1 MNMKK
6 CPLVLLLL
14 ILPYCTSTIVEGE
27 RTLLDFPRS
36 DHGDGFNDS
45 MSDQEVLAYN
55 NGKPIPDQIECR
67 LEAKSSK
74 VIRKRICKNIQEW
87 SELDGTE
94 SSSIRFR
101 TIFNGRGR
109 ISDST
114 VISQ

>member
-1 MNMKK
+1 MKK
-6 CPLVLLLL
+6 CPLALLLL
-14 ILPYCTSTIVEGE
+14 ILPYRTSTIVEGE

-36 DHGDGFNDS
+36 YYGGGFNDS
-45 MSDQEVLAYN
+45 MSDQEILAYN

-74 VIRKRICKNIQEW
+74 VIRKRICKSIQEW

-94 SSSIRFR
+94 SSRIRFR
-101 TIFNGRGR
+101 TIFNSLGR

>member
-1 MNMKK
+1 MKK
-6 CPLVLLLL
+6 FSLVLLLL
-14 ILPYCTSTIVEGE
+14 VLTYCKSTVVEDE

-36 DHGDGFNDS
+36 DYGDGFNNS
-45 MSDQEVLAYN
+45 MSDQEILAYN

-74 VIRKRICKNIQEW
+74 VIRKRICKSIQEW

-94 SSSIRFR
+94 SSRIRFR
-101 TIFNGRGR
+101 TIFNSRGR